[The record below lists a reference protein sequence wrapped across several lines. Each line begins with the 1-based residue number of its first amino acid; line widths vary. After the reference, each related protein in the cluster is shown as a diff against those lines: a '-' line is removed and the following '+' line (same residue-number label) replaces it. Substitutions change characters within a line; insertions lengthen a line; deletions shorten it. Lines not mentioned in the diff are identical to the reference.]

1 MAWKLDLRRYT
12 MALLVLRKE
21 EIEVLSLLSRVKIN
35 SFSVLKGMEGF
46 DEETIKSN
54 KEEHKVVI
62 SDFAKDGALWK
73 DEKGKIRLIREL
85 QGVFKI
91 INSPE
96 KTYKIKSSSNRAITE
111 HYYSKV
117 GDVGVLFSVGK
128 EGEFFNISY
137 PFKDQLMSTWFK
149 DEIIGDLGIEEE
161 EKKDF
166 SYSFSLEGDEFN
178 IMILSLLIQKNLD
191 KENFKVKELIDDEI
205 LSQLDKE
212 NIFDLNFE
220 KYKENYHE
228 GKLKE
233 VFNKLMDK
241 EVLEVA
247 GDGFKVKDEISNAF
261 EIDNIRDIVEIS
273 EITPF
278 MRGKNLYITNKG
290 YMFIEPIVSPDPEW
304 KISLEG
310 LKTYP
315 YKLFKEAL
323 EFSYVKP
330 SEKLKEELKNHM

>member
-1 MAWKLDLRRYT
+1 

-46 DEETIKSN
+46 DEETLKEN
-54 KEEHKVVI
+54 KEEHKI
-62 SDFAKDGALWK
+62 AIKDFAKDGALWK

-91 INSPE
+91 INAPE

-117 GDVGVLFSVGK
+117 GDLGVLFSVGK
-128 EGEFFNISY
+128 DGAFYNIGY
-137 PFKDQLMSTWFK
+137 PFKEQLMSTWFK

-166 SYSFSLEGDEFN
+166 SYSFNLVGDEFN
-178 IMILSLLIQKNLD
+178 VMILALLIQKNLD
-191 KENFKVKELIDDEI
+191 KDNFKVQELIDEEI

-220 KYKENYHE
+220 KYKENYDE
-228 GKLKE
+228 SKLEE
-233 VFNKLMDK
+233 VVNKLVDK

-247 GDGFKVKDEISNAF
+247 GDEFKVKDEISNAF

-290 YMFIEPIVSPDPEW
+290 YMFIEPVVSPDPEW
-304 KISLEG
+304 NIKLEG
-310 LKTYP
+310 LKTKTYD
-315 YKLFKEAL
+315 LFKKAIK
-323 EFSYVKP
+323 FSYIKP
-330 SEKLKEELKNHM
+330 SDKLKEELKKHM

>member
-191 KENFKVKELIDDEI
+191 KEN
-205 LSQLDKE
+205 
-212 NIFDLNFE
+212 IFDLNFE